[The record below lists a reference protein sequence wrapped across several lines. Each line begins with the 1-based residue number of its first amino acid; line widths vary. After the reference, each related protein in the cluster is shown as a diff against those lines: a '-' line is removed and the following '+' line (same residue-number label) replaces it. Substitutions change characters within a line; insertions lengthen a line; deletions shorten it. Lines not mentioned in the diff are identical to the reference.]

1 MHQQGPRRR
10 LPGRL
15 SVGCHRNGADRGS
28 RSPDR
33 RQDADLA
40 GLFQNSRSSKTSF
53 PAWAVYNRKVSAGRR
68 LRTIG
73 GRYFMS
79 LEIHLREHEGVA
91 ILDLDGRLTVGN
103 DVATFRERMQKLIE
117 SGQKSVILNL
127 DHVDYVDSTGLGAL
141 VMGYTTLQRA
151 GGKVKLLNL
160 SRRSIELLVMTK
172 LTTIFEVFDQEQDA
186 VNSFFPDREI
196 KRFDI
201 LSFVKRQKEE

>member
-1 MHQQGPRRR
+1 
-10 LPGRL
+10 
-15 SVGCHRNGADRGS
+15 
-28 RSPDR
+28 
-33 RQDADLA
+33 
-40 GLFQNSRSSKTSF
+40 
-53 PAWAVYNRKVSAGRR
+53 
-68 LRTIG
+68 
-73 GRYFMS
+73 MS

-117 SGQKSVILNL
+117 SGQKSIILNL
-127 DHVDYVDSTGLGAL
+127 EHVDYVDSTGLGAL